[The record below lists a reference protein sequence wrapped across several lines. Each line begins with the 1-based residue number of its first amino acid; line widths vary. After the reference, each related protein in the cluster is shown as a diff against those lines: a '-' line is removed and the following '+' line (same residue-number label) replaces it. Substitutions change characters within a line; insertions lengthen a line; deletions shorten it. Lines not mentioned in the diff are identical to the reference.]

1 MTNPTPRETISL
13 AGGRRVDVIEFGDPD
28 GAPAMYLH
36 GTPSSAREARWLHEP
51 ATTAHV
57 RIISMDRP
65 GYQASDPIAS
75 PSFEATANVV
85 VDVATHLGLGRFSVV
100 GFSGGAGSALAT
112 AAVAP
117 DRVNSVHLGGGM
129 GSPVPGAG
137 EALPASRRIFFKV
150 AASAPPVAKFVLGR
164 MSNRMNKLL
173 GSKLQMPTLAVLEL
187 LEGSAKGS
195 QVSAAESFARTTAQA
210 DLHAWASEYLEGA
223 GAIGAVWSDMA
234 SFARPWSFRPSML
247 TTPVELW
254 HGTDDGAVPFSY
266 AAALSKLLPNA
277 TLHQLEG
284 EGHFVFLTHGD
295 EICESIHGA
304 AVLNGRT

>member
-1 MTNPTPRETISL
+1 MTNPTRRETISL
-13 AGGRRVDVIEFGDPD
+13 PVGGRRVDVIEFGDPD

-75 PSFEATANVV
+75 PSFEATAKVV

-117 DRVNSVHLGGGM
+117 NRVNSVHLGGGM
-129 GSPVPGAG
+129 GSPVPGARK
-137 EALPASRRIFFKV
+137 ALPASRRIFFKA
-150 AASAPPVAKFVLGR
+150 AASAPPVAKFLLGR
-164 MSNRMNKLL
+164 MSKRMNKLL
-173 GSKLQMPTLAVLEL
+173 GPKLQMPTLAVLEL

-210 DLHAWASEYLEGA
+210 DLHAWVSEYLGGQVRSA
-223 GAIGAVWSDMA
+223 QSGVTWRPLRARGRSSPACSRRRWSSGTEQTTEPFPSVMQRLYRSCSPTRRCTSLKVRDTS
-234 SFARPWSFRPSML
+234 SFSRTVMRSANRSTGRPF
-247 TTPVELW
+247 
-254 HGTDDGAVPFSY
+254 
-266 AAALSKLLPNA
+266 
-277 TLHQLEG
+277 
-284 EGHFVFLTHGD
+284 
-295 EICESIHGA
+295 
-304 AVLNGRT
+304 